1 MNENEEEMRDCH
13 YRQTPTISNRVGCD
27 DEESKKILDSKIFDL
42 RDCSKRQRRQIDS
55 VYVLPKVKFVEMNG
69 TEIPVLDENMLKKV
83 ETIIKSESKISTE
96 G

>member
-13 YRQTPTISNRVGCD
+13 YRRTPTISNR

-83 ETIIKSESKISTE
+83 ETIIKSESKILTE
-96 G
+96 V

>member
-13 YRQTPTISNRVGCD
+13 YRRTPTISNR

-55 VYVLPKVKFVEMNG
+55 VYVLPKVKFVEMNV
-69 TEIPVLDENMLKKV
+69 TEIPVLDENMLKKF
-83 ETIIKSESKISTE
+83 ETIIKSESKILT
-96 G
+96 